1 MAEQATMNTP
11 QAEENSE
18 TNPSTQADVKN
29 DVPYDRFQEVN
40 GQKNQ
45 FKSENEGLKAENA
58 KLKGAE
64 EDARQ
69 QTLKKN
75 SEFETLYNEADTT
88 NKKLAEQ
95 NKALTSDL
103 GAFRQGLVEQV
114 PEERRVYTEGMNMAT
129 LQKFVQDEQ
138 VAANAGK
145 TDSSRAGT
153 TAKGDFGG
161 YDSKMEWVLKDPE
174 GYEKSKK
181 NAGGDKFGDM
191 FMPKPNPL
199 AGQ

>member
-1 MAEQATMNTP
+1 MSDEVKNTP

-18 TNPSTQADVKN
+18 TNPSTQAVKN

-45 FKSENEGLKAENA
+45 FKSENESLKAELA
-58 KLKGAE
+58 KVKAAQ

-69 QTLKKN
+69 EALKKN
-75 SEFETLYNEADTT
+75 SEFETLYNETDATA
-88 NKKLAEQ
+88 KKLAEQ
-95 NKALTSDL
+95 NKALQSDL
-103 GAFRQGLVEQV
+103 GAFRQGLVEQL

-129 LQKFVQDEQ
+129 LQKFVADEQ
-138 VAANAGK
+138 TTANAGK

-161 YDSKMEWVLKDPE
+161 YGSHAEWAAKDPE
-174 GYEKSKK
+174 GYKRANMTPDANGIKLGY
-181 NAGGDKFGDM
+181 GGI
-191 FMPKPNPL
+191 
-199 AGQ
+199 

>member
-1 MAEQATMNTP
+1 MAEEQTNTP
-11 QAEENSE
+11 TAEGNSVP
-18 TNPSTQADVKN
+18 NPSTQADDKN
-29 DVPYDRFQEVN
+29 DVPYGRFQEVN

-45 FKSENEGLKAENA
+45 FKSENESLKAELEKVKA
-58 KLKGAE
+58 DK

-69 QTLKKN
+69 DALKKN
-75 SEFETLYNEADTT
+75 SEFETLYNEADT
-88 NKKLAEQ
+88 NAKKLAEQ

-103 GAFRQGLVEQV
+103 GAFRQGLVEQL

-153 TAKGDFGG
+153 TAKGEMGG
-161 YDSKMEWVLKDPE
+161 YDSWQEFAINDPK
-174 GYEKSKK
+174 GAEKAIADSTK
-181 NAGGDKFGDM
+181 NYIK
-191 FMPKPNPL
+191 
-199 AGQ
+199 

>member
-1 MAEQATMNTP
+1 MADEQVNTP

-18 TNPSTQADVKN
+18 TNPSTQADNKN
-29 DVPYDRFQEVN
+29 DVPYTRFQEVN

-45 FKSENEGLKAENA
+45 FKSENESLKAELDKVKA
-58 KLKGAE
+58 AQ

-69 QTLKKN
+69 DALKKN
-75 SEFETLYNEADTT
+75 SEFETLYNEADT
-88 NKKLAEQ
+88 NAKKLAEQ

-138 VAANAGK
+138 VSANAGK

-153 TAKGDFGG
+153 TAKGEFGG
-161 YDSKMEWVLKDPE
+161 YSTTAEWAQKDPAGFTKHLEENVE
-174 GYEKSKK
+174 GYIK
-181 NAGGDKFGDM
+181 
-191 FMPKPNPL
+191 
-199 AGQ
+199 